1 MRWMLGGLMVL
12 SLVACDGGSGSGEG
26 ETDGGSSMGTT
37 GPSGTSGTNPS
48 TSGTDPTP
56 TTATP
61 TTDTPTTGE
70 TTAGSDDSSTT
81 DAPDTEGDTETG
93 GPIEGDVPVVVAVG
107 ATHARYVSLDDGM
120 TWCQTGRT
128 DDPAG
133 QDYDTPFLLRNVSY
147 ANGSFIAGS
156 WRAIFVSDNGLQWE
170 DITEGQGPE
179 FGQWTAQIQHGNGW
193 WVATG
198 GYGTAMRSQDLMN
211 WEVTSGG
218 MPGTEASRT
227 LAFGNGMFV
236 TGRDDVGWF
245 SSADGAEW
253 TSMNPD
259 GDTRVVFDGNDFV
272 PHPGYDESDTGTRL
286 RGAWPDG
293 IERAEGAGS
302 FERVATV
309 DDTVTRIAFGY
320 TTDASIA
327 AARIS
332 PELADCLGL

>member
-1 MRWMLGGLMVL
+1 MLGGLMVL

-26 ETDGGSSMGTT
+26 ETDGGSSTGTM

-48 TSGTDPTP
+48 TSGTDPMP

-70 TTAGSDDSSTT
+70 STAASDESSTT
-81 DAPDTEGDTETG
+81 DAPDTESG
-93 GPIEGDVPVVVAVG
+93 GPVEDDVPVVVAVG
-107 ATHARYVSLDDGM
+107 ATHARYVSLDDGL

-128 DDPAG
+128 DDPEG
-133 QDYDTPFLLRNVSY
+133 QDFDTPFLLRNVSY
-147 ANGSFIAGS
+147 ANGMFIAGS

-170 DITEGQGPE
+170 DITDGEGPA
-179 FGQWTAQIQHGNGW
+179 FGQWTAQIQYGDGW

-198 GYGTAMRSQDLMN
+198 GYGTAMRSQDLAT

-218 MPGTEASRT
+218 LPGNEASRS

-236 TGRDDVGWF
+236 TGRDNVGWF
-245 SSADGAEW
+245 SSPDGAEW

-259 GDTRVVFDGNDFV
+259 GDTRVIFDGSDFV
-272 PHPGYDESDTGTRL
+272 PHPGYDESPTGTRL

-293 IERAEGAGS
+293 IERAEGEGS
-302 FERVATV
+302 FERVVTV
-309 DDTVTRIAFGY
+309 DDTVTRIAFGF
-320 TTDASIA
+320 TSDASIA
-327 AARIS
+327 GAELS
-332 PELADCLGL
+332 GELAACLGL